1 MFGVHRHIVKT
12 NINSLKNGSRLLS
25 TLSTKPTLRKPFVGM
40 TSMNT
45 VLKTSR
51 SSTGSLFLYQYNMR
65 HYTTNNNEEQK
76 ETETIQSNVAVDNNN
91 NNNNNITD
99 VSSSSSPEVDTTQS
113 LLDTLN
119 QTTSNEALTAAATA
133 QIGDFKAMG
142 LCNFTPVGGL
152 EAMLEYVH
160 VIGGLPWWGSIA
172 LATVLVRTAL
182 LPLIIKLQRNNAR
195 LMNIN
200 PEVTRIMN
208 NLKTAQAEGDSVAIG
223 KYTTELRDLFSK
235 NECHPTKSLG
245 LPLIQMPV
253 MISFFMALRA
263 MAELPVPG
271 LTDGGMG
278 WFMDLSAK
286 DPYYVLPA
294 ISALG
299 MLAVLEAGTEAGA
312 ATPQTKGMKNFMRG
326 ITVLMVPFTA
336 WMPSGVF
343 VYWVTSNI
351 YSLGQVMALKNPSIR
366 KALNIPQLIKPA
378 KELQKDSKGFMEN
391 FKDQQKL
398 YEKKEKERVLRE
410 RQQAAA
416 MARRASKRRF

>member
-1 MFGVHRHIVKT
+1 MFGVNRYIIRT
-12 NINSLKNGSRLLS
+12 NVSSLNNASRLFS
-25 TLSTKPTLRKPFVGM
+25 TISAKPRKPVLGM
-40 TSMNT
+40 TTMNS
-45 VLKTSR
+45 VLRSSQ
-51 SSTGSLFLYQYNMR
+51 SSTGSFFLHQYNMR
-65 HYTTNNNEEQK
+65 HYTTTEEKQN
-76 ETETIQSNVAVDNNN
+76 TADTIQEPLI
-91 NNNNNITD
+91 NNNNNIINE
-99 VSSSSSPEVDTTQS
+99 VSQQVDNTTTTTTTQT
-113 LLDTLN
+113 LIDTLN
-119 QTTSNEALTAAATA
+119 QTTSNEALAAAATA

-208 NLKTAQAEGDSVAIG
+208 NLKTAQAEGDAVAIG
-223 KYTTELRDLFSK
+223 KYTNEIRDLFTK

-271 LTDGGMG
+271 LTNGGMG
-278 WFMDLSAK
+278 WFTDLTAQ
-286 DPYYVLPA
+286 DPYYILPA
-294 ISALG
+294 VSALG

-351 YSLGQVMALKNPSIR
+351 YSLAQVMALKNPGIR
-366 KALNIPQLIKPA
+366 KSLNIPPLVKPA

-398 YEKKEKERVLRE
+398 YEKKEKDRVLRE

>member
-1 MFGVHRHIVKT
+1 
-12 NINSLKNGSRLLS
+12 
-25 TLSTKPTLRKPFVGM
+25 M
-40 TSMNT
+40 TTMNN
-45 VLKTSR
+45 VLKSGR
-51 SSTGSLFLYQYNMR
+51 SSTGSFFLHQYNMR
-65 HYTTNNNEEQK
+65 HYTTNEEKQNTADTLQ
-76 ETETIQSNVAVDNNN
+76 EPLV
-91 NNNNNITD
+91 NNNNNIINE
-99 VSSSSSPEVDTTQS
+99 VSQQVDNTTTTTTTQT
-113 LLDTLN
+113 LIDTLN
-119 QTTSNEALTAAATA
+119 QTTSNEALAAAATA

-208 NLKTAQAEGDSVAIG
+208 NLKTAQAEGDAVAIG
-223 KYTTELRDLFSK
+223 KYTNEIRDLFTK

-278 WFMDLSAK
+278 WFTDLSAK

-294 ISALG
+294 VSALG

-326 ITVLMVPFTA
+326 VTILMVPFTA

-343 VYWVTSNI
+343 VYWITSNI
-351 YSLGQVMALKNPSIR
+351 YSLAQVMALKNPSIR
-366 KALNIPQLIKPA
+366 KSLNIPPLVKPA

-398 YEKKEKERVLRE
+398 YEKKEKDRVLRE